1 MRHIG
6 HPPPE
11 VQALTGADALREAA
25 VHQATGSALAAVNTV
40 GMAKGVYRFKTHE
53 EANAHAE
60 EAVVR
65 AIAINVAARQ
75 AMVVGKCLA
84 ATNF

>member
-6 HPPPE
+6 HPTPE

-40 GMAKGVYRFKTHE
+40 GMAKGIYRFKTHK
-53 EANAHAE
+53 EANAHSD
-60 EAVVR
+60 EALVR

-75 AMVVGKCLA
+75 EMAFGK
-84 ATNF
+84 

>member
-6 HPPPE
+6 HPTPE
-11 VQALTGADALREAA
+11 LQTLTGADALRQAA

-40 GMAKGVYRFKTHE
+40 GMAKGIYRFKTHE

-60 EAVVR
+60 EALAR
-65 AIAINVAARQ
+65 AIAINVAARKLTSQ
-75 AMVVGKCLA
+75 NSV
-84 ATNF
+84 